1 MCAAVEP
8 ARLHCAAIEPAAG
21 APLAEA
27 TAEHALSAAAAV
39 PSTVPGASIGCLPDA
54 KALSTL
60 VAAPFDAAS
69 GAAARVA
76 APWLPIRA
84 PESASKE

>member
-1 MCAAVEP
+1 LCAAVEP

-27 TAEHALSAAAAV
+27 TPVHAPSAAAAV
-39 PSTVPGASIGCLPDA
+39 PSSALGASMGGLPDA
-54 KALSTL
+54 KAKALSTR
-60 VAAPFDAAS
+60 VAAS

>member
-1 MCAAVEP
+1 LCAAVEP

-27 TAEHALSAAAAV
+27 TPVHALSAAAAV
-39 PSTVPGASIGCLPDA
+39 PSSALGASMGCLPDA
-54 KALSTL
+54 KALSTR
-60 VAAPFDAAS
+60 VAAS